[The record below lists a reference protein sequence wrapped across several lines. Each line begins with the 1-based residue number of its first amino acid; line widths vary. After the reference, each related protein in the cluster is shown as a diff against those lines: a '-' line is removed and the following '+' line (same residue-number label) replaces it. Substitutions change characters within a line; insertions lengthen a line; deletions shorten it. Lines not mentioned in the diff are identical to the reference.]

1 MRLVR
6 GQSIQLTKNSR
17 QGARFPALISEE
29 PRLRTPPRIIAVDDV
44 PSNLEILQVRLEA
57 QGYEVVTASNGEEA
71 LALIRELEPDLVL
84 LDIMMPKV
92 DGITVLKQ
100 LKQDTSLSFL
110 PVILVTA
117 KADTR
122 DVVIGL
128 EAGADDYLTKPF
140 EQAALMARVR
150 SLLRLKELHDTGQH
164 QATKLKEQTEQL
176 SGWNRLLEERVAK
189 QLVEIERIGR
199 LQRFLA
205 PQVAQM
211 IASSD
216 SSDSLLAS
224 HRREVTVVMCDLRG
238 FTSFTEISE
247 PEEVMAVLGEYHES
261 LGELIFQYEGTL
273 ERFAGDGILIVFNDP
288 IPCADHTERAVRLAV
303 DMRDQVSKL
312 ATQWRGRGHDLGF
325 GIGIAVGYA
334 TLGQVGFARRRE
346 YTAIGSV
353 INLASRLC
361 DEAKPGQIVISQRVL
376 TAVEPWV
383 EAAPLGEMNLKGFKR
398 PMAAYEI
405 LSLRG
410 PAPEPKSSPARSSK
424 KGKKEP

>member
-1 MRLVR
+1 M
-6 GQSIQLTKNSR
+6 
-17 QGARFPALISEE
+17 
-29 PRLRTPPRIIAVDDV
+29 RTPPRILAVDDV
-44 PSNLEILQVRLEA
+44 ASNLEILQVRLEA
-57 QGYEVVTASNGEEA
+57 QGYEVITASDGERA
-71 LALIRELEPDLVL
+71 LQLIRESEPDLVL
-84 LDIMMPKV
+84 LDIMMPKI

-100 LKQDTSLSFL
+100 LKQDASARFL

-117 KADTR
+117 KADTS

-150 SLLRLKELHDTGQH
+150 SLLRLKELHDTVQS
-164 QATKLKEQTEQL
+164 QATTLKEQTEQL
-176 SGWNRLLEERVAK
+176 SEWNRLLEERVAK
-189 QLVEIERIGR
+189 QVVEIERVSR
-199 LQRFLA
+199 LRRFLA

-238 FTSFTEISE
+238 FTSFTEITE
-247 PEEVMAVLGEYHES
+247 PEEVMTVLGEYHEC

-273 ERFAGDGILIVFNDP
+273 ERFAGDGILIIFNDP
-288 IPCADHTERAVRLAV
+288 IPCADHTERAVRLAL
-303 DMRDQVSKL
+303 DMRDEAISKL
-312 ATQWRGRGHDLGF
+312 AKLWRGRGHDLGL

-334 TLGQVGFARRRE
+334 TLGQIGVTERRE

-361 DEAKPGQIVISQRVL
+361 DEAKAGQIVVSQRVL
-376 TAVEPWV
+376 TAVEQSV
-383 EAAPLGEMNLKGFKR
+383 EAASLGEMNLKGFKK
-398 PMAAYEI
+398 PMAAYDI
-405 LSLRG
+405 LSWRG
-410 PAPEPKSSPARSSK
+410 ERPGAKSEPAKPLEK
-424 KGKKEP
+424 KKKKT